1 MMFANEKTTAQI
13 GQLFDEAKRYWELQ
27 KQHLSLNSVEI
38 LTRLFSTL
46 VLVLILILVG
56 SLVLL
61 FGSFALAYWLGELLD
76 SMLLGFGII
85 ACILLLL
92 ALMVYANRRSWIVR
106 PTTQF
111 MVSLLASSLAVPT
124 QDGIT
129 IEKAHLR
136 KQMDE
141 NLRDLKESANTLLA
155 PLPAAKNRWD
165 NASFWF
171 QNGMN
176 LYRGIQLGA
185 SAIVALRRIFK
196 FGRKRK

>member
-136 KQMDE
+136 QQMDE

-185 SAIVALRRIFK
+185 SAIVALRSIFK

>member
-185 SAIVALRRIFK
+185 SAIVALLSIFK

>member
-85 ACILLLL
+85 ASILLLL

-136 KQMDE
+136 QQMDE

-185 SAIVALRRIFK
+185 SAIVALRSIFK

>member
-1 MMFANEKTTAQI
+1 MFANEKTTAQM
-13 GQLFDEAKRYWELQ
+13 GHLFDEAKRYWELQ
-27 KQHLSLNSVEI
+27 KQHLCLNSAEI

-85 ACILLLL
+85 AGVLLLL
-92 ALMVYANRRSWIVR
+92 ALLVYANRYSWIVR

-111 MVSLLASSLAVPT
+111 MVSLLASSLTVPT
-124 QDGIT
+124 QEGIT

-136 KQMDE
+136 QQMDE

-165 NASFWF
+165 SASYWF

-176 LYRGIQLGA
+176 IYRGIQLGA
-185 SAIVALRRIFK
+185 SAIVALRTIFNL
-196 FGRKRK
+196 GRRRK

>member
-185 SAIVALRRIFK
+185 SAIVALRSIFK

>member
-1 MMFANEKTTAQI
+1 MFANEKTTAQI

-136 KQMDE
+136 QQMDE

-185 SAIVALRRIFK
+185 SAIVALRSIFK